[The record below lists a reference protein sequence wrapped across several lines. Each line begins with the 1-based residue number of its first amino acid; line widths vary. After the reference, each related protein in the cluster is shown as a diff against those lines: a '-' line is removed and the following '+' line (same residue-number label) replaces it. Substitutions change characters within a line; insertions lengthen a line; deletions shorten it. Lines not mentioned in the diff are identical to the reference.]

1 MSERD
6 RVACLVRMPRGLR
19 EQVRSLARI
28 DGCSMNAWM
37 VNAIEAAVVEME
49 RELEDELEFK
59 AVAARRA

>member
-1 MSERD
+1 
-6 RVACLVRMPRGLR
+6 LVRMPRGLR